1 MSAQLYWV
9 TLIVSW
15 VELIQ
20 NIENHFEDIFKDFE
34 KQKNNHFDLLKK
46 IVNRNHTTQTESST

>member
-9 TLIVSW
+9 ALIVSW

-34 KQKNNHFDLLKK
+34 KQKNNNFDLLKK
-46 IVNRNHTTQTESST
+46 IVNRNHTI